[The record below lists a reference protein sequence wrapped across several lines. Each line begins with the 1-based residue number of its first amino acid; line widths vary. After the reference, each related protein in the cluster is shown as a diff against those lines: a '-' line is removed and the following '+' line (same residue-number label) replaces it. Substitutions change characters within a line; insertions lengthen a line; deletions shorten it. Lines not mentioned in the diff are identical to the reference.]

1 VGWLRQYRPKRGW
14 QRAVLGHLVGDYRL
28 VRAFGFSYRDMR
40 YALRH
45 PQARRKLPQL
55 LEEADKLWEKV
66 LQN

>member
-1 VGWLRQYRPKRGW
+1 
-14 QRAVLGHLVGDYRL
+14 VGDYPL
-28 VRAFGFSYRDMR
+28 VQAFGFSYRDMR